1 MKEPQGTT
9 ERRTVPR
16 QTLALPVRIEMM
28 SSSGGSPTVI
38 EGLTRDVS
46 CKGAYFWGRAVFEV
60 GQRLRLAWSI
70 PPELNRQ
77 LGLEIR
83 CVAEVVRV
91 DPTQPDKPGMG
102 VAIRVLHFETPQVTS
117 WPDRSPQT

>member
-1 MKEPQGTT
+1 MREPQGIT

-16 QTLALPVRIEMM
+16 RTLALPVRIEMM
-28 SSSGGSPTVI
+28 SSGGRSPTAI

-83 CVAEVVRV
+83 CTAEVVRL
-91 DPTQPDKPGMG
+91 DPPP
-102 VAIRVLHFETPQVTS
+102 AR
-117 WPDRSPQT
+117 